1 LLLPYN
7 SDKNTDKEELETV
20 VGIRAQL
27 H

>member
-1 LLLPYN
+1 LLPYN
-7 SDKNTDKEELETV
+7 SHKNTDKEELETV

>member
-1 LLLPYN
+1 LLPYN